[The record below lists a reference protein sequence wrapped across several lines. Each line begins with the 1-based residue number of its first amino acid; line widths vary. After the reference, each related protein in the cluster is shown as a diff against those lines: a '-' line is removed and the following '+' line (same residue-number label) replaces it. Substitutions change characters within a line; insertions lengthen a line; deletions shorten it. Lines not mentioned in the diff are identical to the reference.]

1 MSMIQSTLQKPHSLQ
16 LKNQSM
22 ILFIGSSFKHQKE
35 TLERKVLPVML
46 VEMGKMGKM
55 ALMDNAANM
64 ENLVQQDCKV
74 HVGSP
79 AALDLPEQ
87 MAETAILGKMDSED
101 TQAQQASVV

>member
-1 MSMIQSTLQKPHSLQ
+1 
-16 LKNQSM
+16 
-22 ILFIGSSFKHQKE
+22 
-35 TLERKVLPVML
+35 
-46 VEMGKMGKM
+46 
-55 ALMDNAANM
+55 MDNAANM